1 MLSESD
7 SSARSLRHQ
16 CSWNQ
21 ATCPSSHSTG
31 LTIASF
37 GPNNCGPSRSRVR
50 SRVRCLASR
59 SCCDRVSDN
68 SANMGEIKHSM
79 KIALITPAGARSR
92 SGNRHTA
99 VRWAAMLRS
108 LGHKVRVSVSWDG
121 RPTDVMIALHA
132 RRSYDAIARF
142 RERFPDSPLVVVLTG
157 TDLYRDIRTDK
168 NAKAWLAL
176 ADRLV
181 VLQDMGRLELPA
193 RFRRKT
199 RVIYQSAE
207 VHASR
212 KPPSRRFRL
221 AVIGHLREEKDPFR
235 AALALAHLRD
245 LPELEIVH
253 LGEAL
258 SPEIARSAR
267 RLAHADPRYR
277 WLGNVPHWV
286 AMRWLS
292 RSHALVVSS
301 RMEGGANVICEAA
314 AAGVPVI
321 ASRVSGNIGMLGRG
335 YPGYYRL
342 ADERSLARQ
351 VRRAALES
359 AYYARLERLTA
370 ARQPLFRPAAEREG
384 LRRLLAELAPRP
396 RPSRS
401 RISRTGA
408 KLRR

>member
-1 MLSESD
+1 
-7 SSARSLRHQ
+7 
-16 CSWNQ
+16 
-21 ATCPSSHSTG
+21 
-31 LTIASF
+31 
-37 GPNNCGPSRSRVR
+37 
-50 SRVRCLASR
+50 
-59 SCCDRVSDN
+59 
-68 SANMGEIKHSM
+68 
-79 KIALITPAGARSR
+79 
-92 SGNRHTA
+92 
-99 VRWAAMLRS
+99 MLRS
-108 LGHKVRVSVSWDG
+108 LGHRVRISIRWDG
-121 RPTDVMIALHA
+121 RAADAMIALHA
-132 RRSYDAIARF
+132 RRSHASIAQF
-142 RERFPDSPLVVVLTG
+142 SERFPDSSLVVVLTG
-157 TDLYRDIRTDK
+157 TDLYRDIRTDSD
-168 NAKAWLAL
+168 ARASLAL

-193 RFRRKT
+193 RFRGKT

-212 KPPSRRFRL
+212 EPPSRRFRV

-245 LPELEIVH
+245 LPGLEIVQ

-258 SPEIARSAR
+258 SPEMARSAQ
-267 RLAHADPRYR
+267 RLARADPRYR

-286 AMRWLS
+286 AMRWLA
-292 RSHALVVSS
+292 RSHALVLSS

-342 ADERSLARQ
+342 ADQRALARQ
-351 VRRAALES
+351 IRRMALDP
-359 AYYARLERLTA
+359 AYYARLERLMA
-370 ARQPLFRPAAEREG
+370 ARQPRFRPAAEREG
-384 LRRLLAELAPRP
+384 LRRLLAEFAPHP
-396 RPSRS
+396 QSSRS

>member
-1 MLSESD
+1 
-7 SSARSLRHQ
+7 
-16 CSWNQ
+16 
-21 ATCPSSHSTG
+21 
-31 LTIASF
+31 
-37 GPNNCGPSRSRVR
+37 
-50 SRVRCLASR
+50 
-59 SCCDRVSDN
+59 
-68 SANMGEIKHSM
+68 M

-99 VRWAAMLRS
+99 MRWAEMLRS

-121 RPTDVMIALHA
+121 RAVDAMFALHA
-132 RRSYDAIARF
+132 RRSHASIVRF
-142 RERFPDSPLVVVLTG
+142 HERFPDSPLVVVLTG
-157 TDLYRDIRTDK
+157 TDLYRDIRSDRD
-168 NAKAWLAL
+168 ARASLVL

-181 VLQDMGRLELPA
+181 VLQDMGNLELPA

-207 VHASR
+207 VHASPE
-212 KPPSRRFRL
+212 PPSRRFRV

-245 LPELEIVH
+245 LPKLEIVQ

-258 SPEIARSAR
+258 SPNMSREAQ
-267 RLAHADPRYR
+267 RLMRADRRYR
-277 WLGNVPHWV
+277 WLGNVPHR
-286 AMRWLS
+286 AALGWLS
-292 RSHALVVSS
+292 RSHLLVLSS

-321 ASRVSGNIGMLGRG
+321 ASRVSGNIGMLGRS

-342 ADERSLARQ
+342 ADERALARQ
-351 VRRAALES
+351 IRRAALDP
-359 AYYARLERLTA
+359 AYYARLKGLMA
-370 ARQPLFRPAAEREG
+370 ARRPLFRPAAEREG
-384 LRRLLAELAPRP
+384 LRRLLVEFAPRP
-396 RPSRS
+396 QPSRS